1 MTHRRGDV
9 ASAVGSTSP
18 SKSYPQSMTTRDEVD
33 QIRKRVQE
41 FAPDESESAMAKLM
55 QILNHRDD
63 AVWEAITALA
73 DALDAKGQ

>member
-1 MTHRRGDV
+1 
-9 ASAVGSTSP
+9 
-18 SKSYPQSMTTRDEVD
+18 MTTRDEVD

-41 FAPDESESAMAKLM
+41 FAPDESESAMARLM

-73 DALDAKGQ
+73 DALDAKSR

>member
-1 MTHRRGDV
+1 MHRRGSES
-9 ASAVGSTSP
+9 AAAVGSTSATT
-18 SKSYPQSMTTRDEVD
+18 SYPQSMTTRDEVD

-41 FAPDESESAMAKLM
+41 FAPDESESAMARLM

-73 DALDAKGQ
+73 DALDAKSQ